1 MLLSEKSIYP
11 SKRLDKPIEVTL
23 DLVIESI
30 DTFDDLNKLLDI
42 SVLKVCFFKENRR
55 NFKYLRNLHRIP
67 PVAYQNKTDLILPQ
81 FEWFEI
87 IFEKKSVSR
96 KV

>member
-42 SVLKVCFFKENRR
+42 SVPGG
-55 NFKYLRNLHRIP
+55 LR
-67 PVAYQNKTDLILPQ
+67 
-81 FEWFEI
+81 
-87 IFEKKSVSR
+87 KSVHL
-96 KV
+96 KKLMPFLLNKH